1 MIGSMKKTIVLAA
14 AVAVWGSARA
24 NLDAAANA
32 ETLHVIRELGVDG
45 QPTIWNGHAI
55 QFMYPPQ
62 FDFKAVAGAVKY
74 RFTAIDDM
82 HREFAMEAARPTEP
96 LTSLWTNLTDNGFV
110 TVTALGLDAK
120 GEVCGLAGTRRFW
133 KMARYRPGTYPT
145 ARRSYGE
152 ASRMA
157 FDYIFERPSTQYFL
171 KYGKP
176 DPEYGLNAYPARMHA
191 GLICGMV
198 RYAKVR
204 PDRAADALKVA
215 RNAADYLISISLP
228 ADAVLAH
235 FPPTYDNPKAGPGL
249 GGVGPSSQGKNM
261 LIYPASAGTAYL
273 DLYAACGDAKYLEAA
288 KGIAE
293 TYLKIQGADGTC
305 ALKVDEKTGE
315 PVSANRA
322 FPVDICSFLE
332 RLAALTGRDDFRK
345 AAARGLDFVLKGP
358 VKDWDWEGQFEDT
371 ELVGKYVNQTLPCET
386 VLYLL
391 ARRGKEGWVR
401 RFAREALRFSEDQFV
416 CWERPCREDGTGP
429 ISKQRGNDAEYLTWC
444 KLGVLEQYKCYV
456 PIDAPAAKL
465 VRTYF
470 AMWRETGDALDLAK
484 ARTIADAMVN
494 QQFDNGRI
502 PTFWA
507 EYYRDKPLSDWLCC
521 MVESAIALEEIGKIR
536 TLP

>member
-1 MIGSMKKTIVLAA
+1 MTKMSLDDGACHVVAYEAKAE
-14 AVAVWGSARA
+14 AVAALAMASGDECVRK
-24 NLDAAANA
+24 AAIA
-32 ETLHVIRELGVDG
+32 L
-45 QPTIWNGHAI
+45 
-55 QFMYPPQ
+55 
-62 FDFKAVAGAVKY
+62 FDDYWRKVGWQVHGAP
-74 RFTAIDDM
+74 RC
-82 HREFAMEAARPTEP
+82 AMEHIGRP
-96 LTSLWTNLTDNGFV
+96 
-110 TVTALGLDAK
+110 K
-120 GEVCGLAGTRRFW
+120 C
-133 KMARYRPGTYPT
+133 
-145 ARRSYGE
+145 
-152 ASRMA
+152 
-157 FDYIFERPSTQYFL
+157 
-171 KYGKP
+171 
-176 DPEYGLNAYPARMHA
+176 
-191 GLICGMV
+191 
-198 RYAKVR
+198 
-204 PDRAADALKVA
+204 
-215 RNAADYLISISLP
+215 
-228 ADAVLAH
+228 
-235 FPPTYDNPKAGPGL
+235 
-249 GGVGPSSQGKNM
+249 
-261 LIYPASAGTAYL
+261 
-273 DLYAACGDAKYLEAA
+273 
-288 KGIAE
+288 
-293 TYLKIQGADGTC
+293 
-305 ALKVDEKTGE
+305 TGE
-315 PVSANRA
+315 TEYCA
-322 FPVDICSFLE
+322 FVNGVEWLL

-358 VKDWDWEGQFEDT
+358 VKDWNWEGQFEDT

-521 MVESAIALEEIGKIR
+521 MVESAMALEEIGKIR